1 MRSGYPGFHLMRAAA
16 MLAICL
22 LGSVAGAPLRA
33 AEVPTAPATDEEFF
47 TDTVLPVLRT
57 HCFACHSHDHEI
69 KGGLALDSRTGWVR
83 GGDQG
88 PAIVPGAPE
97 ASLLIEAISH
107 TNPELQMPPEG
118 AIPAEELAHLID
130 WVRRGAPDPR
140 AVEVSPEEVWKE
152 KLAERAT
159 WWSLQPPRLTEPAI
173 VADPAW
179 QRDPVDRFIR
189 AKLDD
194 AGIAPAAPADPD
206 ILRRRLSFLLT
217 GLPPSFHASIPAGA
231 PTADVVD
238 ALLASPHFGEHFARH
253 WMDVVRYT
261 DTYGYEWDIAARGSW
276 DYRDYLV
283 RAFNDD
289 IGFDQLVREHVA
301 GDLLAEPRL
310 DHHAGV
316 NASLIGPMFFH
327 LGEHRHGSSLDFN
340 GIHQEM
346 IDNKIDAFSKTFLA
360 MTVGCARCHDHKLDA
375 ISQKDYYALA
385 GMFMTPRWTPRDIAL
400 PGANAAAIAEL
411 ARLRREIQA
420 SLAAAWSRETQ
431 AFSGGTLRE
440 RLRADPEGAKAASID
455 DVNHPLA
462 KLLEAA
468 AQPGAD
474 ASVSVPEAWKT
485 AAAEWQA
492 TRAMRLEANARFTTL
507 VDLTQ
512 PGLPAGW
519 VAEGEGMAHGHV
531 ASGTV
536 RVSLEGD
543 SLVAGILPQGYHTHS
558 LSSKLPGIVRLP
570 APETFPAKVVSLR
583 LAGGEWAA
591 KLVVPQ
597 NALLNEG
604 SGGPA
609 FLDAKAAPQWQ
620 AVSLTPLK
628 NGVSRVLTEFAT
640 TDFNPNFP
648 PRTGLATAGGVTLPA
663 ADDGFEKRSWFSVT
677 GIVSHD
683 EPGVPADDL
692 ALFEALFDR
701 AAPTTEG
708 AVWDAIADW
717 LRQTVDRFAHGKATA
732 GDVRILDWMLARKL
746 LPNDAAT
753 LPDIGALVTRYRE
766 VESTIRPPRTVNGMD
781 ERGMAPIDYRLNI
794 RGNVDAE
801 GPAVP
806 HGFLEVF
813 SASHGVGPTPG
824 SGRLELAMALASERN
839 PQTARVYVN
848 RVWQWVFGTGLVSTS
863 SDFGRLGGRPS
874 HPELLD
880 WLALDFLRDGWSTKR
895 LVRRLVLTETFRQGS
910 HASPAALIADPD
922 NRLLHHHPTRRLD
935 AEGIRDSILAISGRL
950 DPRLGGRPIRP
961 QRFLEDPAKRL
972 FSGPLDGEG
981 RRSIYLEM
989 SIMAPPPFLV
999 GFNLPAPKI
1008 PTGKRDVTSVPA
1020 QALIL
1025 MNDPFVLAMADHW
1038 AGRLL
1043 ADGRSQPAERTAAM
1057 FREALGREPDS
1068 EELFLWVGAAREFA
1082 PPNVSPETLMADRAA
1097 WKGVAHAL
1105 FNTKEF
1111 IHHR

>member
-1 MRSGYPGFHLMRAAA
+1 MRAA
-16 MLAICL
+16 LALVLCL
-22 LGSVAGAPLRA
+22 LGSVPIRA
-33 AEVPTAPATDEEFF
+33 AELPAAPATDEQFF
-47 TDTVLPVLRT
+47 TDTVLPVLEAR
-57 HCFACHSHDHEI
+57 CFACHSHDHEI
-69 KGGLALDSRTGWVR
+69 KGGLALDSRSGWVR

-97 ASLLIEAISH
+97 ESLLIEAISH

-118 AIPAEELAHLID
+118 AIPAEELAHLVD
-130 WVRRGAPDPR
+130 WARRGAPDPR
-140 AVEVSPEEVWKE
+140 VIEVSPEEAWKE

-159 WWSLQPPRLTEPAI
+159 WWSLQPPRPNAPPS

-189 AKLDD
+189 AKLDA
-194 AGIAPAAPADPD
+194 AGIEPTTPANADV
-206 ILRRRLSFLLT
+206 LRRRLSFLLT
-217 GLPPSFHASIPAGA
+217 GLPPSFHASIPSSAS
-231 PTADVVD
+231 TEEVVD
-238 ALLASPHFGEHFARH
+238 ALLASPHFGEQFARH

-261 DTYGYEWDIAARGSW
+261 DTYGYEWDIAARGSS

-289 IGFDQLVREHVA
+289 IGFDQLVREQIA
-301 GDLLAEPRL
+301 GDLLPEPRV
-310 DHHAGV
+310 DRVAGV

-346 IDNKIDAFSKTFLA
+346 IDNKIDASSKTFLA

-385 GMFMTPRWTPRDIAL
+385 GMFMTPRWTPRDVSLPSVNALSIADL
-400 PGANAAAIAEL
+400 E
-411 ARLRREIQA
+411 RLRAEIQA
-420 SLAAAWSRETQ
+420 SLAVAWSREAV
-431 AFSGGTLRE
+431 AFSGATIRE
-440 RLRADPEGAKAASID
+440 RLQADPDGPKAASISASID
-455 DVNHPLA
+455 DVSHPLA

-468 AQPGAD
+468 AEPGAD
-474 ASVSVPEAWKT
+474 ASVTVPKAWKT
-485 AAAEWQA
+485 LAAEWLSA
-492 TRAMRLEANARFTTL
+492 RAMRQEANARFTAL
-507 VDLTQ
+507 VDLTE

-531 ASGTV
+531 AAGTV
-536 RVSLEGD
+536 RVALEGD
-543 SLVAGILPQGYHTHS
+543 ALVAGVIPAGHHTYA
-558 LSSKLPGIVRLP
+558 LSPRLPGILRLP
-570 APETFPAKVVSLR
+570 PPESFPRKWVSVQ

-591 KLVVPQ
+591 KLVIPQ
-597 NALLNEG
+597 NAILNEG

-609 FLDAKAAPQWQ
+609 FFDAKAAPQWQ

-628 NGVSRVLTEFAT
+628 NGVTRVLTEFAT

-663 ADDGFEKRSWFSVT
+663 ADDGVGKKSWFSIT
-677 GIVSHD
+677 GIVAHD
-683 EPGVPADDL
+683 DPGAPLPDL
-692 ALFEALFDR
+692 DLFATLFDR
-701 AAPTTEG
+701 DAPATEE
-708 AVWDAIADW
+708 ATWDAVADW
-717 LRQTVDRFAHGKATA
+717 LRGAIDRFAAGKATA
-732 GDVRILDWMLARKL
+732 GDVRLLDWMLARKL
-746 LPNDAAT
+746 LPNDTTA
-753 LPDIGALVTRYRE
+753 LPEIGGVVARYRG
-766 VESTIRPPRTVNGMD
+766 VEATIRPPRTVNSMD
-781 ERGMAPIDYRLNI
+781 ERGMAPIDYRLNL
-794 RGNVDAE
+794 RGDVDAE
-801 GPAVP
+801 GEAVP

-813 SASHGVGPTPG
+813 AASHGIGSPAG
-824 SGRLELAMALASERN
+824 SGRLELANALASDRN

-863 SDFGRLGGRPS
+863 SDFGRLGDRPS

-880 WLALDFLRDGWSTKR
+880 WLAIDFMRDGWSTKR
-895 LVRRLVLTETFRQGS
+895 LVRQLVLTETFRQGS
-910 HASPAALIADPD
+910 HASAAALIADPD

-935 AEGIRDSILAISGRL
+935 AEAIRDSLLAVSGRL

-961 QRFLEDPAKRL
+961 HRFLEDPAKRL
-972 FSGPLDGEG
+972 FAGPLDGEG

-1025 MNDPFVLAMADHW
+1025 MNDPFVVAMADHW

-1043 ADGRSQPAERTAAM
+1043 ADGRSVPAERVAAM

-1068 EELFLWVGAAREFA
+1068 EELSLWVGAAGEFA
-1082 PPNVSPETLMADRAA
+1082 PPNATPEALMADRSA

>member
-1 MRSGYPGFHLMRAAA
+1 MGTRTPHACLMRAA
-16 MLAICL
+16 LALVLCL
-22 LGSVAGAPLRA
+22 HGSVPIRA
-33 AEVPTAPATDEEFF
+33 AELPAAPVSDEQFF
-47 TDTVLPVLRT
+47 TATVLPVLEAR
-57 HCFACHSHDHEI
+57 CFACHSHDHEI
-69 KGGLALDSRTGWVR
+69 KGGLALDSRRGWVR

-88 PAIVPGAPE
+88 PAIVPGSPE
-97 ASLLIEAISH
+97 ESLLIEAIRH

-118 AIPAEELAHLID
+118 VIPAEELANLVD

-140 AVEVSPEEVWKE
+140 VTEVSPEEAWKA

-159 WWSLQPPRLTEPAI
+159 WWSLQPPRPSAPPT

-179 QRDPVDRFIR
+179 QREPVDRFIR
-189 AKLDD
+189 AKLDA
-194 AGIAPAAPADPD
+194 AGIEPAAPAEPD
-206 ILRRRLSFLLT
+206 VLRRRLSLVLT
-217 GLPPSFHASIPAGA
+217 GLPPSFHGSIPPSAS
-231 PTADVVD
+231 TAEVVD
-238 ALLASPHFGEHFARH
+238 ALLASPHFGEQFARH

-289 IGFDQLVREHVA
+289 IGFDQLVREQIA
-301 GDLLAEPRL
+301 GDLLPEPRV
-310 DHHAGV
+310 DRAAGLH
-316 NASLIGPMFFH
+316 ASLIGPMFYHF
-327 LGEHRHGSSLDFN
+327 GEHRHGSSLDFN

-385 GMFMTPRWTPRDIAL
+385 GMFMTPRWTPRDLSLPDVNAPSIAAL
-400 PGANAAAIAEL
+400 E
-411 ARLRREIQA
+411 RLRGEIQA
-420 SLAAAWSRETQ
+420 RLATAWAHEAT
-431 AFSGGTLRE
+431 AFSGATIRE
-440 RLRADPEGAKAASID
+440 RLRADPDGTKVASID
-455 DVNHPLA
+455 DVSHPLA

-468 AQPGAD
+468 AEPGAD
-474 ASVSVPEAWKT
+474 ANVMVPEAWKT
-485 AAAEWQA
+485 LAAEWQA
-492 TRAMRLEANARFTTL
+492 ARAMRQEANARFHRL
-507 VDLTQ
+507 FDPAQ
-512 PGLPAGW
+512 SGLPDGW
-519 VAEGEGMAHGHV
+519 GAEGEGMAHGHV
-531 ASGTV
+531 AAGTV
-536 RVSLEGD
+536 RVALEGD
-543 SLVAGILPQGYHTHS
+543 ALVAGILPAGHHTHA
-558 LSSKLPGIVRLP
+558 LSPKLPGILRLP
-570 APETFPAKVVSLR
+570 PPESFPRKWVSVQV
-583 LAGGEWAA
+583 AGGEWAA

-597 NALLNEG
+597 NAILNEG
-604 SGGPA
+604 SGGPV
-609 FLDAKAAPQWQ
+609 FFDSKASPQWQ
-620 AVSLTPLK
+620 AVSLTPMK
-628 NGVSRVLTEFAT
+628 NGVTRVLTEIAT

-663 ADDGFEKRSWFSVT
+663 TDDGVGKKSWFSIT

-683 EPGVPADDL
+683 EPGTPLPDLDLLATLFKREAPAT
-692 ALFEALFDR
+692 EN
-701 AAPTTEG
+701 AA
-708 AVWDAIADW
+708 WDAVVDW
-717 LRQTVDRFAHGKATA
+717 LRGAVDRFAAGKATA

-746 LPNDAAT
+746 LPNDALA
-753 LPDIGALVTRYRE
+753 LPEIGGVVARYRE
-766 VESTIRPPRTVNGMD
+766 VEATIRPPRTVNSMD

-794 RGNVDAE
+794 RGNVDDE

-813 SASHGVGPTPG
+813 SASHGIGSPSG
-824 SGRLELAMALASERN
+824 SGRLELAAALASDRN

-863 SDFGRLGGRPS
+863 SDFGRLGDRPS

-880 WLALDFLRDGWSTKR
+880 WLAIDFMRDGWSTKR

-910 HASPAALIADPD
+910 HASAAALVADPD

-935 AEGIRDSILAISGRL
+935 AEGIRDSLLAVSGRL
-950 DPRLGGRPIRP
+950 DPRLGGHPIRP
-961 QRFLEDPAKRL
+961 HRFLEDPAKRL
-972 FSGPLDGEG
+972 FAGPLDGEG

-1043 ADGRSQPAERTAAM
+1043 ADGRSQPAERMTAM

-1068 EELFLWVGAAREFA
+1068 EELALWVAAAGEFA
-1082 PPNVSPETLMADRAA
+1082 VPGTAPEALMADRSA

>member
-1 MRSGYPGFHLMRAAA
+1 MRSGTAGFHLTRAAA
-16 MLAICL
+16 VLVLWL
-22 LGSVAGAPLRA
+22 LGSAVGA
-33 AEVPTAPATDEEFF
+33 AELPALPATDEQFF
-47 TDTVLPVLRT
+47 TDTVLPILRT
-57 HCFACHSHDHEI
+57 RCFACHSHEAEI
-69 KGGLALDSRTGWVR
+69 KGGLALDSRSGWAR

-97 ASLLIEAISH
+97 ESLLVEAISH

-118 AIPAEELAHLID
+118 AIPAEERAHLID

-140 AVEVSPEEVWKE
+140 AVEASPEEIWKE

-159 WWSLQPPRLTEPAI
+159 WWSLQPPRLTEPPS

-179 QRDPVDRFIR
+179 QLDPVDRFIR
-189 AKLDD
+189 AKLD
-194 AGIAPAAPADPD
+194 AVGITPAAPADAD
-206 ILRRRLSFLLT
+206 VLRRRLSLLLT
-217 GLPPSFHASIPAGA
+217 GLPPSFHAAIPPGA
-231 PTADVVD
+231 PPADVVD
-238 ALLASPHFGEHFARH
+238 ALLASPHFGEQFARH
-253 WMDVVRYT
+253 WMDVVRYS

-283 RAFNDD
+283 RAFNDGV
-289 IGFDQLVREHVA
+289 GFDQLVREHVA
-301 GDLLAEPRL
+301 GDLLPEPRL
-310 DHHAGV
+310 DTSAGV

-385 GMFMTPRWTPRDIAL
+385 GMFMTPRWTPRDVAL
-400 PGANAAAIAEL
+400 PSVNAPSIAEL
-411 ARLRREIQA
+411 GRLRGEIQT
-420 SLAAAWSRETQ
+420 SLAAAWGREAV
-431 AFSGGTLRE
+431 AFSGATIRE
-440 RLRADPEGAKAASID
+440 RLRADSDGTKAASID
-455 DVNHPLA
+455 DVSYPLA

-474 ASVSVPEAWKT
+474 PGVTVPEAWKT

-492 TRAMRLEANARFTTL
+492 ARAMRDQANARFTSL
-507 VDLTQ
+507 VDLTE

-519 VAEGEGMAHGHV
+519 VVEGEGMAHGHV
-531 ASGTV
+531 AAGAV
-536 RVSLEGD
+536 RVALEGD
-543 SLVAGILPQGYHTHS
+543 ALVAGVLPAGHHTHA
-558 LSSKLPGIVRLP
+558 LSPRLPGILRLP
-570 APETFPAKVVSLR
+570 PPESFPRKWVSVQV
-583 LAGGEWAA
+583 AGGEWAA

-597 NALLNEG
+597 NAILNEG

-609 FLDAKAAPQWQ
+609 FCDAKAAPQWQ

-628 NGVSRVLTEFAT
+628 NGVTRVLTEFAT

-663 ADDGFEKRSWFSVT
+663 ADDGVAKKSWFSVT
-677 GIVSHD
+677 GMVGHD
-683 EPGVPADDL
+683 EPGAPLADL
-692 ALFEALFDR
+692 ALFQTLFDR
-701 AAPTTEG
+701 ALPTTEG
-708 AVWDAIADW
+708 EAWNAVADW
-717 LRQTVDRFAHGKATA
+717 LRGAVARFAAGEATA
-732 GDVRILDWMLARKL
+732 GDIRLLDWMLARKL

-753 LPDIGALVTRYRE
+753 LPEVGGVVAHYRE
-766 VESTIRPPRTVNGMD
+766 VEATIRPPRTVNGMD
-781 ERGMAPIDYRLNI
+781 ERGMAPIDYRLNL

-813 SASHGVGPTPG
+813 SAGHGVGPSPG
-824 SGRLELAMALASERN
+824 SGRLELALALASERN

-863 SDFGRLGGRPS
+863 SDFGRLGDRPS

-880 WLALDFLRDGWSTKR
+880 FLAIEFMRDGWSTKR
-895 LVRRLVLTETFRQGS
+895 LVRRLVLSETFRQGS
-910 HASPAALIADPD
+910 HASAAALIADPD

-935 AEGIRDSILAISGRL
+935 AEGIRDSLLAVSGRL

-961 QRFLEDPAKRL
+961 HRFLEDPAKRL
-972 FSGPLDGEG
+972 FAGPLDGEG

-1025 MNDPFVLAMADHW
+1025 LNDPFVLAMADHW

-1043 ADGRSQPAERTAAM
+1043 ADGRSQPDERMAAM
-1057 FREALGREPDS
+1057 FREALGREPDA
-1068 EELFLWVGAAREFA
+1068 EEMSVWLDAASAFA
-1082 PPNVSPETLMADRAA
+1082 SPNTTPEALMAERAA

-1105 FNTKEF
+1105 FNSKEL
-1111 IHHR
+1111 IHYR

>member
-1 MRSGYPGFHLMRAAA
+1 MRSGTAGFHRTRAAA
-16 MLAICL
+16 VLVLWL
-22 LGSVAGAPLRA
+22 LGSAVGA
-33 AEVPTAPATDEEFF
+33 AELPALPATDEQFF
-47 TDTVLPVLRT
+47 TDTVLPILRT
-57 HCFACHSHDHEI
+57 RCFACHSHEAEI
-69 KGGLALDSRTGWVR
+69 KGSLALDSRSGWVR

-88 PAIVPGAPE
+88 PAIIPGAPE
-97 ASLLIEAISH
+97 ESLLVEATSH

-118 AIPAEELAHLID
+118 AIPAEERAHLID

-140 AVEVSPEEVWKE
+140 AVEASPEEIWKE

-159 WWSLQPPRLTEPAI
+159 WWSLQPPRLTEPPS

-179 QRDPVDRFIR
+179 QLDPVDRFIR
-189 AKLDD
+189 AKLDA
-194 AGIAPAAPADPD
+194 AGITPAAPADPD
-206 ILRRRLSFLLT
+206 VLRRRLSLLLT
-217 GLPPSFHASIPAGA
+217 GLPPSFHAAIPPGA
-231 PTADVVD
+231 PLADVVD
-238 ALLASPHFGEHFARH
+238 ALLASPHFGEQFARH

-283 RAFNDD
+283 RAFNDG

-301 GDLLAEPRL
+301 GDLLSEPRL
-310 DHHAGV
+310 DTSAGV

-385 GMFMTPRWTPRDIAL
+385 GMFMTPRWTPRDVAL
-400 PGANAAAIAEL
+400 PGVNAPSIAEL
-411 ARLRREIQA
+411 ERLRGEIQT
-420 SLAAAWSRETQ
+420 SLAAAWGREAL
-431 AFSGGTLRE
+431 AFLGATLRE
-440 RLRADPEGAKAASID
+440 RLQADSDGTKAASID
-455 DVNHPLA
+455 DVSYPLA

-474 ASVSVPEAWKT
+474 PGVTVPASWKT

-492 TRAMRLEANARFTTL
+492 ARAMRDQANARFTSL
-507 VDLTQ
+507 VDLTG

-519 VAEGEGMAHGHV
+519 VAEGEGMTHGHLPT
-531 ASGTV
+531 GTV

-543 SLVAGILPQGYHTHS
+543 SLAAGVLPAGHHTHA
-558 LSSKLPGIVRLP
+558 LSPRLPGILRLP
-570 APETFPAKVVSLR
+570 AAEGFPRKWISLQV
-583 LAGGEWAA
+583 AGGEWAA

-597 NALLNEG
+597 NAILNEG

-609 FLDAKAAPQWQ
+609 FLDGKAAPQWQ

-628 NGVSRVLTEFAT
+628 NGVTRVLTEIAT

-663 ADDGFEKRSWFSVT
+663 ADDGVGKKSWFSVT
-677 GIVSHD
+677 GMVGHD
-683 EPGVPADDL
+683 EPGAPLADL
-692 ALFEALFDR
+692 ALFQPLFDR
-701 AAPTTEG
+701 ALPTTEG
-708 AVWDAIADW
+708 EAWDAVADW
-717 LRQTVDRFAHGKATA
+717 LRGAVGRFAAGEATA
-732 GDVRILDWMLARKL
+732 GDIRLLDWMLARKL

-753 LPDIGALVTRYRE
+753 LPEAGALVKRYRE
-766 VESTIRPPRTVNGMD
+766 VEAAIRPSRTVNGMD
-781 ERGMAPIDYRLNI
+781 ERGMAPIDYRLNL

-813 SASHGVGPTPG
+813 SAGHGVGPSSG
-824 SGRLELAMALASERN
+824 SGRLELALALASERN

-863 SDFGRLGGRPS
+863 SDFGRLGDRPS

-880 WLALDFLRDGWSTKR
+880 FLAIEFMRDGWSTKR
-895 LVRRLVLTETFRQGS
+895 LIRRLVLSETFRQGS
-910 HASPAALIADPD
+910 RASTAALIADPD

-935 AEGIRDSILAISGRL
+935 AEGIRDSLLAVSGRL
-950 DPRLGGRPIRP
+950 DPQLGGRPIRP
-961 QRFLEDPAKRL
+961 HRFLEDPAKRL
-972 FSGPLDGEG
+972 FAGPLDGEG

-1043 ADGRSQPAERTAAM
+1043 ADGRSQPAERMAAM
-1057 FREALGREPDS
+1057 FREALGREPDA
-1068 EELFLWVGAAREFA
+1068 EEMPVWLEAASAFASPNSPPAEF
-1082 PPNVSPETLMADRAA
+1082 MADRAA

-1105 FNTKEF
+1105 FNSKEF

>member
-1 MRSGYPGFHLMRAAA
+1 MGTRTPHACLMRAA
-16 MLAICL
+16 LALALCL
-22 LGSVAGAPLRA
+22 LGRVPILA
-33 AEVPTAPATDEEFF
+33 AELPAAPASDEQFF
-47 TDTVLPVLRT
+47 TATVLPVLEAR
-57 HCFACHSHDHEI
+57 CFACHSHDHEI
-69 KGGLALDSRTGWVR
+69 KGGLALDSRSGWVR

-97 ASLLIEAISH
+97 ESLLIEAISY

-118 AIPAEELAHLID
+118 AIPAEELAHLVD

-140 AVEVSPEEVWKE
+140 VVEVSPEEAWKE

-159 WWSLQPPRLTEPAI
+159 WWSLQPPRPSAPPT
-173 VADPAW
+173 VTDPAW
-179 QRDPVDRFIR
+179 QRDPVDLFIR
-189 AKLDD
+189 AKLDA
-194 AGIAPAAPADPD
+194 AGIEPAAPAEPD
-206 ILRRRLSFLLT
+206 VLRRRLSFLLT
-217 GLPPSFHASIPAGA
+217 GLPPSFHASIPASA
-231 PTADVVD
+231 STEEVVD
-238 ALLASPHFGEHFARH
+238 AYLASPHFGEQFARH

-289 IGFDQLVREHVA
+289 IGFDTLVREQIA
-301 GDLLAEPRL
+301 GDLLPEPRA
-310 DHHAGV
+310 DTAAGV
-316 NASLIGPMFFH
+316 NASQIGPMFFH
-327 LGEHRHGSSLDFN
+327 FGEHRHGSSLDFN

-385 GMFMTPRWTPRDIAL
+385 GMFMTPRWTPRDVSLPAVNALSIADL
-400 PGANAAAIAEL
+400 EH
-411 ARLRREIQA
+411 LRGEIQA
-420 SLAAAWSRETQ
+420 SLAAAWSREAV
-431 AFSGGTLRE
+431 AFSGATIRE
-440 RLRADPEGAKAASID
+440 RLRADPDGTKAASID
-455 DVNHPLA
+455 DVSHPLA

-468 AQPGAD
+468 TQPEAD
-474 ASVSVPEAWKT
+474 ASVTVPEAWKT
-485 AAAEWQA
+485 LAAEWLSA
-492 TRAMRLEANARFTTL
+492 RAMRQEANARFTAL
-507 VDLTQ
+507 VDPTE

-519 VAEGEGMAHGHV
+519 IAEGEGMAHGHV
-531 ASGTV
+531 SAGTV
-536 RVSLEGD
+536 RVALEGD
-543 SLVAGILPQGYHTHS
+543 ALVAGILPAGHHTHA
-558 LSSKLPGIVRLP
+558 LSPKLPGILRLP
-570 APETFPAKVVSLR
+570 PPESFPRKWVGVQV
-583 LAGGEWAA
+583 AGGEWAA

-597 NALLNEG
+597 NAILNEG
-604 SGGPA
+604 SGGPV
-609 FLDAKAAPQWQ
+609 FFDAKAAPQWQ

-628 NGVSRVLTEFAT
+628 NGVTRVLTEFAT

-663 ADDGFEKRSWFSVT
+663 ADDGAGKKSWLSVT
-677 GIVSHD
+677 GFVSHD
-683 EPGVPADDL
+683 EPGAPHPDL
-692 ALFEALFDR
+692 ALFATLFDR
-701 AAPTTEG
+701 DAPATESAA
-708 AVWDAIADW
+708 WDAVADW
-717 LRQTVDRFAHGKATA
+717 LRGAVDRFVAGKATA

-753 LPDIGALVTRYRE
+753 LPEVGGVVAHYRE
-766 VESTIRPPRTVNGMD
+766 VEATIRPPRTVNGMD
-781 ERGMAPIDYRLNI
+781 ERGMAPIDYRLNL
-794 RGNVDAE
+794 RGNVDDE
-801 GPAVP
+801 GAAVP

-813 SASHGVGPTPG
+813 SASHSIGPLPA
-824 SGRLELAMALASERN
+824 SGRLELAGALASDRN

-863 SDFGRLGGRPS
+863 SDFGRLGDRPS

-880 WLALDFLRDGWSTKR
+880 HVAIGFMRDGWSTKR
-895 LVRRLVLTETFRQGS
+895 LIRRLVLTETFRQGS
-910 HASPAALIADPD
+910 HASAAAKAVDPG

-935 AEGIRDSILAISGRL
+935 AEAIRDSMLAVSGRL
-950 DPRLGGRPIRP
+950 DARLGGRPIRP
-961 QRFLEDPAKRL
+961 HRFLEDPAKRL
-972 FSGPLDGEG
+972 FAGPLDGEG

-1020 QALIL
+1020 QSLIL
-1025 MNDPFVLAMADHW
+1025 MNDPFVVAMADHW
-1038 AGRLL
+1038 AGRIV
-1043 ADGRSQPAERTAAM
+1043 ADGRSQPAERMAAM
-1057 FREALGREPDS
+1057 FREALGREPSS
-1068 EELFLWVGAAREFA
+1068 EELSLWVAAAAEFA
-1082 PPNVSPETLMADRAA
+1082 APNATPAELLADRTA